1 MMTDNNPNSS
11 DPANNQSLFQ
21 QQDQN
26 AGDNKLLELSKEQLA
41 NILKQNTHAQS
52 HIKTIEE
59 ENKTLR
65 DQIAKMS
72 RDLEMSTQF
81 EDLLE
86 GLANPPKPNTFEQ
99 TAPQLDKNAL
109 LTELK
114 QDIFNELT
122 KAQAEALLKE
132 NMNQSLN
139 YVKSKF
145 GDNYTESLRNVADQ
159 LSIDQSYLDDLA
171 RTSPKAFQTMVE
183 SVSPSKTPF
192 APTTNSFRTNPTP
205 QDPNADIKRIA
216 ALKNQNT
223 PEGRQARQM
232 WNSEDFQRS
241 FRQRILENASKN
253 GSQFGNQI

>member
-1 MMTDNNPNSS
+1 MTDNNPNSS
-11 DPANNQSLFQ
+11 DPATPQSLFQ

-26 AGDNKLLELSKEQLA
+26 AGGNRSLELSKEQLEA
-41 NILKQNTHAQS
+41 ILKQNSHAQS
-52 HIKTIEE
+52 HIKTIED

-65 DQIAKMS
+65 DQIAKLS

-86 GLANPPKPNTFEQ
+86 GLANPTKPNTSEQ

-122 KAQAEALLKE
+122 KAQQMNLQQE
-132 NMNQSLN
+132 NLN
-139 YVKSKF
+139 TSISYARQKF
-145 GDNYTESLRNVADQ
+145 GDEYEDSLLKVAETLSLDTNYLEE
-159 LSIDQSYLDDLA
+159 LA
-171 RTSPKAFQTMVE
+171 KTSPKAFQTMVE

-192 APTTNSFRTNPTP
+192 TPTINSLRTTPAPADPT
-205 QDPNADIKRIA
+205 ADVKRVA
-216 ALKNQNT
+216 ALKRQNT

-232 WNSEDFQRS
+232 WNSEEYQRNL
-241 FRQRILENASKN
+241 RQRILENAQKN